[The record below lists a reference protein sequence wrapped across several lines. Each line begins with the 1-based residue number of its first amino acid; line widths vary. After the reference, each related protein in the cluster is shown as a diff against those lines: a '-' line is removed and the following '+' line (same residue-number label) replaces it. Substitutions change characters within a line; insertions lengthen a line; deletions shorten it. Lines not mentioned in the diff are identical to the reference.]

1 MSIDHA
7 GSRTDSG
14 RLTLPFSRTF
24 VAALVLEAVL
34 LVGVGSLLA
43 RAETP
48 PRPRPPEVLELAFDE
63 PKVEETKKPVVRKE
77 VPKPMPK
84 PVPKPVPR
92 KVVQAPV
99 RVPQPMP
106 APSKA
111 LPVANDS
118 PLSEKVVVQ
127 APPPPPPPRDDSAA
141 KEASFAAAL
150 KAAIQAAVV
159 YPPAARM
166 SGFQGQTQVEFV
178 FRDGVCSQV
187 RVIRSSGSGL
197 IDRAALAAVTEAV
210 PPPVPPSLKGRTMT
224 YEVTVL
230 FALDASEE

>member
-7 GSRTDSG
+7 GPRTDSG
-14 RLTLPFSRTF
+14 HLTLPFSRTF
-24 VAALVLEAVL
+24 LAALVLEAVL
-34 LVGVGSLLA
+34 LVGAGSLLA

-48 PRPRPPEVLELAFDE
+48 PQHLPPEVLELAFDE

-77 VPKPMPK
+77 VAKPMPK

-92 KVVQAPV
+92 KAVQAPV
-99 RVPQPMP
+99 QAPQPMP
-106 APSKA
+106 VPSKP

-127 APPPPPPPRDDSAA
+127 APPPPPPRDDNAA

-159 YPPAARM
+159 YPAAARM

-210 PPPVPPSLKGRTMT
+210 PPPVPPSLKGRAMT

-230 FALDASEE
+230 FALEASEE